1 MQLWSSRKKVR
12 RGALEKNSRICWGR
26 AGTVTSSYMSWQVIL
41 WAKWRIWQTCSCR
54 VMWSIKTTWTT
65 CRRIS
70 GDWKMQMRTWG
81 DKFRL
86 TKTSISGQCSS
97 ITCRNKPYSNSFTKR
112 SIGCHWLSTSSS
124 KPISKIPTGPHTKT
138 KISTELSKWWRHNWN
153 ELGLKTTKWG
163 INTIWL
169 SLNTKKLM
177 PVSIESS
184 K

>member
-124 KPISKIPTGPHTKT
+124 KPISKIPTGHTLKRKYQQNYQNDGGT
-138 KISTELSKWWRHNWN
+138 TGTNSDWKQLN
-153 ELGLKTTKWG
+153 EE
-163 INTIWL
+163 
-169 SLNTKKLM
+169 
-177 PVSIESS
+177 SIRYDCHSIR
-184 K
+184 KN